1 MQKRDSPSADPAPG
15 GLIHQLVAGG
25 ATAGQCGV
33 EIRHAVAHVM
43 NAGSPFGK
51 EFRHGTGRIVRFE
64 QLDGDVTE
72 VQADDL
78 RAIGGFGAAGNKTE
92 DLAIKTQCLGDAR
105 YGDAD
110 MGDSRVHRTS
120 N

>member
-15 GLIHQLVAGG
+15 GLIHELVAGG
-25 ATAGQCGV
+25 ATAGQCGI

-43 NAGSPFGK
+43 DAGPPFGK

-64 QLDGDVTE
+64 EFDGDVTE

-78 RAIGGFGAAGNKTE
+78 RAIGGFGAAGNKTQ
-92 DLAIKTQCLGDAR
+92 DLAIKTEYLRDARHGDANV
-105 YGDAD
+105 
-110 MGDSRVHRTS
+110 GDSKVHRTS